1 MTNERCQEGPS
12 EVDASGSSHCSTAIA
27 QQISVDINTDVFLP
41 QDRFWV
47 RDANGDDAQVRLEPN
62 GNVYICYTLG
72 HRRVIASREI
82 SWDTFLSVFRT
93 FVDFVRQ

>member
-1 MTNERCQEGPS
+1 MINERSQDESS
-12 EVDASGSSHCSTAIA
+12 EVDASGSSHRSTAIP
-27 QQISVDINTDVFLP
+27 QQISVDINTDVYLP

-72 HRRVIASREI
+72 HRRVIESREI
-82 SWDTFLSVFRT
+82 SWDKFLSVFRT
-93 FVDFVRQ
+93 FVNSVRQ

>member
-1 MTNERCQEGPS
+1 MANERSEDEPS
-12 EVDASGSSHCSTAIA
+12 EVDASGSSHCSAAIP
-27 QQISVDINTDVFLP
+27 QQISVDINTDVYLP

-72 HRRVIASREI
+72 HRRVIESREV
-82 SWDTFLSVFRT
+82 SWDKFLSVFRT
-93 FVDFVRQ
+93 FVNSVGQ